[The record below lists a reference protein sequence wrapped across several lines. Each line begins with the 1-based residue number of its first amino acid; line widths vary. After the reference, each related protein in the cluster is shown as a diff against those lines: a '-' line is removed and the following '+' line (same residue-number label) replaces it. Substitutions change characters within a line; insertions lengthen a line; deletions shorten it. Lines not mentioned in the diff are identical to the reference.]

1 MIICAGMDK
10 TIKTHKSHKYLTA
23 YYRCTKYSWHV
34 PSTLF
39 TYLWP
44 NKLRNMMRLH
54 CLNTTLQMIWR
65 LGVGVSCR
73 AWYAWLFSFHLSSSR
88 LPQFL
93 KSNVL
98 SVVSIEAVHC
108 CLQIPQF
115 KTSRDLACHLDSHIS
130 TSKHN
135 PDSPCN
141 HCQAASASTCRRAAP
156 PRFVSGRKFHTHH
169 WHIFLRINLVL
180 LGRGSHP
187 ESISCG
193 TSPNWGHAEPLSISC
208 VSLTART
215 RHETCWP
222 AKTSK
227 QHASN
232 YYYPIVWGHG
242 HIVHWPL
249 SCSISVSCTQS

>member
-1 MIICAGMDK
+1 
-10 TIKTHKSHKYLTA
+10 
-23 YYRCTKYSWHV
+23 
-34 PSTLF
+34 
-39 TYLWP
+39 
-44 NKLRNMMRLH
+44 MRLH

-93 KSNVL
+93 ESNVL

-135 PDSPCN
+135 PTNSPCN
-141 HCQAASASTCRRAAP
+141 HCQAASASTCRRGCTAEI
-156 PRFVSGRKFHTHH
+156 RFKDENFIRITGIFSSESTWCFLVEGATPTPFHVGHPQIEVMWSHYPYHVLH
-169 WHIFLRINLVL
+169 WL
-180 LGRGSHP
+180 LGQ
-187 ESISCG
+187 G
-193 TSPNWGHAEPLSISC
+193 TKQ
-208 VSLTART
+208 
-215 RHETCWP
+215 CWP

-232 YYYPIVWGHG
+232 YYYPIVWAMG
-242 HIVHWPL
+242 ILFTDLYPVRSL
-249 SCSISVSCTQS
+249 SHVLNHSRRNQQDSRKYILCTNKTC

>member
-10 TIKTHKSHKYLTA
+10 TIKTHKSRKYLTA
-23 YYRCTKYSWHV
+23 YYRCPK
-34 PSTLF
+34 
-39 TYLWP
+39 YLWP
-44 NKLRNMMRLH
+44 NKIGNMMRLH

-88 LPQFL
+88 PPQFL

-115 KTSRDLACHLDSHIS
+115 KTSRDLACHLNSHIS

-156 PRFVSGRKFHTHH
+156 RRFVSGRKLHTHR

-193 TSPNWGHAEPLSISC
+193 TSPNWGHAEPLSC

-249 SCSISVSCTQS
+249 SCPISISCTQS